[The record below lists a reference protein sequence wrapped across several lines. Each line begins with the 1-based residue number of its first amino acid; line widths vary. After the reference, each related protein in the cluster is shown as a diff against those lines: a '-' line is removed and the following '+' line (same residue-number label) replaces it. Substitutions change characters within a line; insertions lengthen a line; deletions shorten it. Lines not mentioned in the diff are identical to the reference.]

1 MPPSAPQPEPA
12 AASHGPW
19 GSPAPV
25 RRGPRPRLRVI
36 MVLLGAAAVAG
47 LSVAAMGWAWEAI
60 GGAPMT
66 VHGWIALS
74 IGSVA
79 TAVLTAG
86 LMLLAFHSDRS
97 GHDDRV
103 EKTEDVNERIR
114 RRF

>member
-1 MPPSAPQPEPA
+1 MPTPAPEPESA
-12 AASHGPW
+12 GPAQGPW
-19 GSPAPV
+19 GSPAPI
-25 RRGPRPRLRVI
+25 RRGPGPRGRVI
-36 MVLLGAAAVAG
+36 LALLAAAALAG
-47 LSVAAMGWAWEAI
+47 LSVAAMGWGWKAM

-79 TAVLTAG
+79 TAVLAAG
-86 LMLLAFHSDRS
+86 LMILAFHSDSS